1 MEGNYNRY
9 RGASDSLLPSDKGK
23 TKDSYCNEISDII
36 KRAGIKIE
44 RTRNAVQAKIND
56 IESSYHRA
64 NDWINNT
71 GAGVECQISLQN
83 YVKSLCPYYYDVH
96 ETFMDRA
103 SSFAEFTNE
112 RNFEE
117 DSLGSD
123 VETGTK
129 TDTTDTNDTV
139 NSSRSAATGNPTAVR
154 ISPKT
159 TGSRAIDVDF
169 TAKQSNCLS
178 LVSAST
184 ATQKML

>member
-1 MEGNYNRY
+1 
-9 RGASDSLLPSDKGK
+9 
-23 TKDSYCNEISDII
+23 
-36 KRAGIKIE
+36 
-44 RTRNAVQAKIND
+44 
-56 IESSYHRA
+56 
-64 NDWINNT
+64 
-71 GAGVECQISLQN
+71 
-83 YVKSLCPYYYDVH
+83 
-96 ETFMDRA
+96 MDRA
-103 SSFAEFTNE
+103 SSFAEFTNK

-123 VETGTK
+123 VESGTE

-184 ATQKML
+184 ATQKMLWSGSLGPQSEMADYYKSRAEIDRIRQPHEFELNEEKLWLEQARFDIEEWKEQVERKRLKADENKSLSEAYAEISS

>member
-1 MEGNYNRY
+1 MMGLTLAPWKFFLS
-9 RGASDSLLPSDKGK
+9 GLLWKEITIDTEVQMIVFFHLIKG
-23 TKDSYCNEISDII
+23 
-36 KRAGIKIE
+36 RP
-44 RTRNAVQAKIND
+44 RTSI
-56 IESSYHRA
+56 
-64 NDWINNT
+64 
-71 GAGVECQISLQN
+71 GVKCQISLQN
-83 YVKSLCPYYYDVH
+83 YVKSLCPYYHDVH

-159 TGSRAIDVDF
+159 TGGRAIDVDF
-169 TAKQSNCLS
+169 TPKQSNCLS
-178 LVSAST
+178 LVSASA